1 MIVTLTPN
9 PAIDMT
15 YQVSAL
21 ALGEPHAVTRV
32 RERAGGKG
40 VNAAAV
46 LTTLDIETIALCPI
60 GDDDQTVF
68 AADLDRRGIGHA
80 LVPVPG
86 RVRRSIAVVEPDG
99 RATVF
104 NEPGTAWPGEAMGA
118 RLEQYANTATV
129 VAVCGSVPPGTEAA
143 VLAAIRTAG
152 ARGARLLLDLRG
164 EVLRES
170 LALNPDLVK
179 PNRAE
184 AAATLGLDPK
194 AAPPAAEL
202 AGRLVAQGAQAA
214 VVSDGNRGVALATAG
229 LRLRACLPERLSGNA
244 TGAGDALTAALA
256 PHVAHDPIHWPDAL
270 RDGVACSAAAVLQP
284 VAGQV
289 DPDDVARLRPRVV
302 IKEESA

>member
-15 YQVSAL
+15 YEVSAL
-21 ALGEPHAVTRV
+21 ALGEAHAVARV

-40 VNAAAV
+40 VNTAAV
-46 LTTLDIETIALCPI
+46 LTTLGIDSVALCPI
-60 GDDDQTVF
+60 GDDDQAVF
-68 AADLDRRGIGHA
+68 AADLDSRGINHA

-86 RVRRSIAVVEPDG
+86 RVRRSVAVVESDG

-104 NEPGTAWPGEAMGA
+104 NEPGTAWPAEAMSD
-118 RLEQYANTATV
+118 RLEEYASTATV
-129 VAVCGSVPPGTEAA
+129 VAVCGSVPPGAEAA

-164 EVLRES
+164 DVLRES
-170 LALNPDLVK
+170 LALTPDLVK

-184 AAATLGLDPK
+184 AAATLGFTP
-194 AAPPAAEL
+194 ATAPPAAEL
-202 AGRLVAQGAQAA
+202 ADQLVAEGARAA
-214 VVSDGNRGVALATAG
+214 VVSDGSRGVALATEG
-229 LRLRACLPERLSGNA
+229 LRLRAYLPASLSGNA

-256 PHVAHDPIHWPDAL
+256 PHLAHDPIHWPGAL
-270 RDGVACSAAAVLQP
+270 REGVACSAAAVLQS